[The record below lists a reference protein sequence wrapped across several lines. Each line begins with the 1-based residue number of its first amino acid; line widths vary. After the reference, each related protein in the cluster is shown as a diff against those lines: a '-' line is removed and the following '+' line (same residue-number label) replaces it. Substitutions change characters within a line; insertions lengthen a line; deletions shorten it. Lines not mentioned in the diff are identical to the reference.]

1 MAKKKTSLVDAA
13 KRLNRDAETGSA
25 AEKSP
30 TGKAAAGK
38 SAGRSATK
46 PGRTKPPQ
54 PKKSAPKG
62 GSSTRKPSSD
72 GKTAKS
78 APAARKA
85 PAKSADSSSGTKS
98 SVPATNLDGGGGA
111 DDRATTIAEIVEI
124 AEGLD
129 DAGLALLLKQ
139 AQVVRYKG
147 QIEEFNRQ
155 LNSAA
160 GRAAQARRDANRP
173 DYVVDIERTP
183 DDFFIIKMDSARIF
197 FNRGELRELTRI
209 CHKVAN
215 ARAGAKRLF
224 RWFEEERSDLLADA
238 GINSDSNPYLT
249 ELYEL
254 IVATYKVK
262 S

>member
-25 AEKSP
+25 AEKS
-30 TGKAAAGK
+30 AAAK
-38 SAGRSATK
+38 SGGTK
-46 PGRTKPPQ
+46 PAQ

-62 GSSTRKPSSD
+62 VSTTKKPSSD
-72 GKTAKS
+72 GNTPKS

-85 PAKSADSSSGTKS
+85 PARPADPPSTSTPVELGD
-98 SVPATNLDGGGGA
+98 AQGG
-111 DDRATTIAEIVEI
+111 DRAATIAEIVEI

-173 DYVVDIERTP
+173 DYAVDIERTP
-183 DDFFIIKMDSARIF
+183 DDFFIIKMDSARVF
-197 FNRGELRELTRI
+197 FNRGELRELTKI

-215 ARAGAKRLF
+215 ARTGAKRLF

-238 GINSDSNPYLT
+238 GINSDSSPYLT

-254 IVATYKVK
+254 IVSTYKVK